1 MFSRVP
7 PRVPNMIFAKKHLSL
22 HIFLNYDFTEE
33 KRGNMKSVY

>member
-7 PRVPNMIFAKKHLSL
+7 PRVPNMIFAEKYLSL
-22 HIFLNYDFTEE
+22 YNFLKYDFIEE